1 MHMATYKETIK
12 AYNDAI
18 AQGLDEDAAMEA
30 AGITDATAGYF
41 QTNDIG
47 NPRTNPDFGKLEKA
61 GFFKATDIAL
71 NRQVGATRSTPLVST
86 SKPEIDEDDDDE
98 VAFQQAAQRQGTT
111 TPPSTVRTITT
122 TTTTTTGGGSTTTV
136 RNPTVKLDTPASI
149 AAQQQADAAAAA
161 RTALIAQL
169 KAEGKSIGAASR
181 DPGVKALTAQRNAAQ
196 DQADD
201 LKVPVPGTGGVTVTQ
216 TPNTTTVETVYSTSS
231 PNFLTQNAGNEDQTV
246 QLSELEQIPAATNGN
261 VVSVTVGQEN
271 PYEQSR
277 LEAESAF
284 NVDFAETQAQED
296 PYEQSRL
303 DAEAAFNADFAGTQS
318 QENIFDGQIG
328 FDNEEIS
335 DTDIKED
342 PYALDV
348 DPYGVE
354 NEELD
359 PATFAE
365 NQPVATESVF
375 DPRQEITESV
385 FDPGPVATN
394 NPWAGVDAEKAA
406 AWDNLSPADQE
417 YIGNA
422 DPTDEF
428 LLMRAPDGGNPVA
441 VTSPADVDVGA
452 GNNPDEI
459 NATTAPEP
467 VELTE
472 EERTRLEAEAAF
484 NEDAAA
490 QKEREQQEA
499 EQAAAKAAALDKARA
514 QNTIAEQRGNKNNA
528 DWRVKLRLA
537 PLADYLYKA
546 PNSGILSPLLATD
559 GVLFPYTPTINT
571 SYKANYSAVDITH
584 SNYKGYFYQGSSV
597 EPVIISCPF
606 TAQSTS
612 QAEYLLA
619 VIHFFKSV
627 TKMFYGQDP
636 QRGSPPP
643 LVYLTGLGEFQFNEH
658 PCVVTSF
665 TYDLP
670 ADVDYIRAYSPN
682 VNNSNMLQ
690 QRQSNNSTGPGTSW
704 GGGILGGFVG
714 GAINRLASSKLANGQ
729 SMPAGGE
736 NTQPAPPTLASTTIP
751 TYVPTKM
758 NINITLLPVV
768 SRQAQSQRFSVRQY
782 ANGDLLK
789 GGMW

>member
-1 MHMATYKETIK
+1 MSTQQQIDAYQSAIDQKQEELAGQEFTLRVLQEDLAK
-12 AYNDAI
+12 AEQASSAARR
-18 AQGLDEDAAMEA
+18 AQGPRSEA
-30 AGITDATAGYF
+30 T
-41 QTNDIG
+41 
-47 NPRTNPDFGKLEKA
+47 
-61 GFFKATDIAL
+61 
-71 NRQVGATRSTPLVST
+71 
-86 SKPEIDEDDDDE
+86 
-98 VAFQQAAQRQGTT
+98 AAQRQA
-111 TPPSTVRTITT
+111 VR
-122 TTTTTTGGGSTTTV
+122 
-136 RNPTVKLDTPASI
+136 
-149 AAQQQADAAAAA
+149 
-161 RTALIAQL
+161 
-169 KAEGKSIGAASR
+169 
-181 DPGVKALTAQRNAAQ
+181 
-196 DQADD
+196 
-201 LKVPVPGTGGVTVTQ
+201 
-216 TPNTTTVETVYSTSS
+216 
-231 PNFLTQNAGNEDQTV
+231 
-246 QLSELEQIPAATNGN
+246 
-261 VVSVTVGQEN
+261 
-271 PYEQSR
+271 
-277 LEAESAF
+277 
-284 NVDFAETQAQED
+284 
-296 PYEQSRL
+296 
-303 DAEAAFNADFAGTQS
+303 DAEAAESNARIAASQTSDNIAKLQGSIRYNTAQKQS
-318 QENIFDGQIG
+318 FEASRNAQPAPTSTVGDNPVNVASNAAEVTPAPMPVESTAQPPVVPSEQERTRLAAEAVFDPRQEITEAV
-328 FDNEEIS
+328 FDPRQEITES
-335 DTDIKED
+335 VFD
-342 PYALDV
+342 P
-348 DPYGVE
+348 GVGAAPE
-354 NEELD
+354 
-359 PATFAE
+359 
-365 NQPVATESVF
+365 PVATESVF

-394 NPWAGVDAEKAA
+394 NPWTGVDAEKAA

-417 YIGNA
+417 WIGNG
-422 DPTDEF
+422 DPTDQF
-428 LLMRAPDGGNPVA
+428 ILARAPDGGSAVA
-441 VTSPADVDVGA
+441 VTSPADVDVGESVSGSA
-452 GNNPDEI
+452 D
-459 NATTAPEP
+459 
-467 VELTE
+467 
-472 EERTRLEAEAAF
+472 AAV
-484 NEDAAA
+484 DAAA
-490 QKEREQQEA
+490 TTVSLEQLDAEA
-499 EQAAAKAAALDKARA
+499 AAAKAAALDKARA
-514 QNTIAEQRGNKNNA
+514 QNTISKQRGGENNA

-571 SYKANYSAVDITH
+571 SYKANYSAADITH

-606 TAQSTS
+606 TAQSTAE
-612 QAEYLLA
+612 AEYLLA

-714 GAINRLASSKLANGQ
+714 GAINRLNSAKLANGQ

-736 NTQPAPPTLASTTIP
+736 NTSPPPPTLGSNTIP